1 VTDDAD
7 SPPARP
13 RPTEAE
19 VASLLGKI
27 FARVEDL
34 QDARA
39 SNTLFP
45 PIEPRSDLAGDD
57 RHTRPLQL
65 SHSIQNLIS
74 AAVDHQ
80 HALARLVG
88 GDRGILHTN
97 APFSLSRGAIESAAT
112 ALWML
117 QPTDSWRQRVRR
129 LVIYQ
134 RQDRHDY
141 EVAARLVESRVGGG
155 LPETLEMRKGWIEA
169 IIRACNITNLP
180 RQLDITKVITEVD
193 AAIDTTRH
201 VETFWR
207 TASAFAHG
215 RQWAM
220 INALVREEQADLGKG
235 VAVVKISSDLGRVF
249 WGASIAY
256 ELTSRT
262 LNAYREA
269 ANAPRPR

>member
-1 VTDDAD
+1 M
-7 SPPARP
+7 
-13 RPTEAE
+13 
-19 VASLLGKI
+19 LGKT
-27 FARVEDL
+27 FAIVEGL
-34 QDARA
+34 QDARE

-45 PIEPRSDLAGDD
+45 PIERRSDLAAVD
-57 RHTRPLQL
+57 RRTRPLQL
-65 SHSIQNLIS
+65 SHSVQTLIS

-88 GDRGILHTN
+88 GDRGVLHTN
-97 APFSLSRGAIESAAT
+97 APFSLARGAVESAAT

-117 QPTDSWRQRVRR
+117 QPVNSWRQRVRR

-141 EVAARLVESRVGGG
+141 EVAARLVDSRVGGG
-155 LPETLEMRKGWIEA
+155 LPETLEKRKGWIDA
-169 IIRACNITNLP
+169 IIRDCNITNLP
-180 RQLDITKVITEVD
+180 RKLDMTKVITEVD

-220 INALVREEQADLGKG
+220 LNALVREEQADLGEG
-235 VAVVKISSDLGRVF
+235 VAVVKISSDIGRVF

-262 LNAYREA
+262 LTAYRLA
-269 ANAPRPR
+269 ATAL

>member
-1 VTDDAD
+1 M
-7 SPPARP
+7 
-13 RPTEAE
+13 
-19 VASLLGKI
+19 LGKT
-27 FARVEDL
+27 FDKVERL

-39 SNTLFP
+39 ANTLFP
-45 PIEPRSDLAGDD
+45 PIERRSDLAALD
-57 RHTRPLQL
+57 RRTSPLQL
-65 SHSIQNLIS
+65 SHSIQNLMSS
-74 AAVDHQ
+74 AIDHQ

-97 APFSLSRGAIESAAT
+97 APFNLSRGAVESAAT

-141 EVAARLVESRVGGG
+141 EVVSRLIDGRFGNGM
-155 LPETLEMRKGWIEA
+155 PETLDKRKAWLDA
-169 IIRACNITNLP
+169 IIKNCNITKLP
-180 RQLDITKVITEVD
+180 NQLDMTTVITDVD

-201 VETFWR
+201 IETFWR

-220 INALVREEQADLGKG
+220 LNALIREEQQDLGEG
-235 VAVVKISSDLGRVF
+235 VAIVKITSDLGRVF
-249 WGASIAY
+249 WGAAIAY

-262 LNAYREA
+262 LNAYRDA
-269 ANAPRPR
+269 ARAQ